1 MARKQKYTNQF
12 IYDVL
17 TARNKQKL
25 THKELKKKF
34 KLSQNQLSYIL
45 YSFKEEYLGSPDNPV
60 KPVVDSGPITM
71 SVDMFNNKAQKHEAS
86 LSLWERIKRWFS

>member
-1 MARKQKYTNQF
+1 MARKQKYTDQF

-17 TARNKQKL
+17 KARKEQKL

-45 YSFKEEYLGSPDNPV
+45 YTFNEDYLGSPDN
-60 KPVVDSGPITM
+60 PVVDSGPITM

-86 LSLWERIKRWFS
+86 LSLWERIKRWLS

>member
-1 MARKQKYTNQF
+1 MARKQKYTDQF
-12 IYDVL
+12 ILEVL
-17 TARNKQKL
+17 TARNEQKL

-45 YSFKEEYLGSPDNPV
+45 YSFKEEYLPFPPD
-60 KPVVDSGPITM
+60 KSVVDSGPITM